1 MVWVTMGE
9 LVNVINK
16 GKHLILLCW
25 FNLAWNQTKS
35 IKTDFLIAF
44 LGVKLTEDQFLMSY
58 QNKFIECNS
67 EKVHKTF
74 LKRET
79 FNLKKF
85 LVY

>member
-1 MVWVTMGE
+1 MKP
-9 LVNVINK
+9 NKIN
-16 GKHLILLCW
+16 
-25 FNLAWNQTKS
+25 Q
-35 IKTDFLIAF
+35 KTYCFISF

-74 LKRET
+74 LKTET

-85 LVY
+85 ILY